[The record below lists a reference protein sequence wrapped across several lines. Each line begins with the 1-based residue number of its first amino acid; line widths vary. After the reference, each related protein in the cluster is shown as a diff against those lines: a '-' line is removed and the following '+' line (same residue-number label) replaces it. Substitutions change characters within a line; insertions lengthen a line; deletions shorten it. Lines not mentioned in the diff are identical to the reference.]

1 MYFLATPQNSFAAKV
16 PFLPVIGM
24 THSNPVSTTVPDWS
38 REKIERGCWQPSRYL
53 LRSIRGY
60 QAARARGGLSS
71 LIVRRFWVLS
81 HRFWGAVNGA
91 DIPINTRIAG
101 GLSIP
106 HANGIV
112 IHSDSVIGPNCLIS
126 QQVTLGGGSLAA
138 PRLGVHV
145 RIDPGAKV
153 LGNVTIGDH
162 AIIHANSVVLSD
174 IPSHATAEGIPA
186 KILHKK

>member
-1 MYFLATPQNSFAAKV
+1 MS
-16 PFLPVIGM
+16 
-24 THSNPVSTTVPDWS
+24 HSNPVSTTVPDWS
-38 REKIERGCWQPSRYL
+38 REEIERGSWQPDRYL

-60 QAARARGGLSS
+60 QAARARGGISS
-71 LIVRRFWVLS
+71 LIFRRFWVLS
-81 HRFWGAVNGA
+81 HRFWSAVNGT

-106 HANGIV
+106 HPNGIV

-145 RIDPGAKV
+145 RIGPGAKI
-153 LGNVTIGDH
+153 LGHITIGDY
-162 AIIHANSVVLSD
+162 AVIRANSVVLSD
-174 IPSHATAEGIPA
+174 VPPHTTMEGIPA
-186 KILHKK
+186 KIIREKDSLSP